1 MLPLGGPAPDG
12 NMPGWHVW
20 AGLLPCPLRLRR
32 LPGGCSDAGAGG
44 RWAQMRLEVML
55 FGPVSP
61 GWVRVGPVA
70 RPARAASNSISTGE
84 ETTVS
89 DLGSRGTTYVG

>member
-1 MLPLGGPAPDG
+1 MLPFGGPATAG

-44 RWAQMRLEVML
+44 RWAQMRLAVML
-55 FGPVSP
+55 LGPVSP
-61 GWVRVGPVA
+61 GWGRVGPGA
-70 RPARAASNSISTGE
+70 RPARPASNSISPGE
-84 ETTVS
+84 GATVS
-89 DLGSRGTTYVG
+89 ALVSRGATHLG